1 MKTDK
6 VLRIQDLKPAPG
18 SRKRRKRLG
27 RGESSGH
34 GKTSTK
40 GNKGQNARSGG
51 GVRLGFE
58 GGQIP
63 LIRRI
68 PIRGFRHTRLRPAI
82 VNLYALE
89 KFPDGAKV
97 DLEGLKKMGLVPRS
111 SRHVKILGEGALTK
125 KLTVAAD
132 FVSEAAKEK
141 ITGAGGSFEK
151 PRAAA

>member
-1 MKTDK
+1 MKEGK
-6 VLRIQDLKPAPG
+6 VLRIQDLRPPPG
-18 SRKRRKRLG
+18 ARKRRKRLG

-68 PIRGFRHTRLRPAI
+68 PIRGFRHTRQRPSI

-89 KFPDGAKV
+89 KFADGSRV
-97 DLEGLKKMGLVPRS
+97 GLEELRKAGLVPRS
-111 SRHVKILGEGALTK
+111 CRQVKILGEGTLSR
-125 KLTVAAD
+125 KLTVAVD
-132 FVSEAAKEK
+132 FVSESAAEK
-141 ITGAGGSFEK
+141 IKKAGGVLDK
-151 PRAAA
+151 PKAAA